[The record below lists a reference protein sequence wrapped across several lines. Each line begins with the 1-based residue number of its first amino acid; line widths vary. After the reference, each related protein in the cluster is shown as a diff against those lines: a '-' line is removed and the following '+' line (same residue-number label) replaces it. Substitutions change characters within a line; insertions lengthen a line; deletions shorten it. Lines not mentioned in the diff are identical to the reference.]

1 MNKYNTLEKILIYSG
16 ILIFMTFILLPFV
29 EMFYAS
35 LRPLDHLFRSPYQFY
50 SDDLSFWAYREM
62 WNTVPML
69 GRYIFNSFFLASSV
83 AIITLI
89 FVIPAAYSYARF
101 KFPAKN
107 TSLYILLAIN
117 MFSGAVLLI
126 PLYKVLRTFGL
137 LNSYQA
143 MIVPGVAFL
152 IPTSIWLL
160 KSYFEK
166 IPIDLEEAAFVDGAS
181 RVQILRHIIAPLSTP
196 GLVVVGIYAFIGAYA
211 QQFLFAITFNQKKEY
226 MPIPSGLYEF
236 IGYQSVKWNEM
247 MAASL
252 VGIAPVLLVFIFFVF
267 LDLNHEIK
275 SLLITTAKYA
285 WDVDSTLL
293 DFNRH

>member
-1 MNKYNTLEKILIYSG
+1 MNKYNTFEKILIYSG
-16 ILIFMTFILLPFV
+16 ILVFMTFILLPFV

-69 GRYIFNSFFLASSV
+69 GRYIFNSFFLATSV
-83 AIITLI
+83 AVITLI

-107 TSLYILLAIN
+107 TSLYVLLAIN
-117 MFSGAVLLI
+117 MFSAAVLLI

-252 VGIAPVLLVFIFFVF
+252 VGIAPVLLVFIFLQKYIVEG
-267 LDLNHEIK
+267 L
-275 SLLITTAKYA
+275 TAGAVK
-285 WDVDSTLL
+285 
-293 DFNRH
+293 N

>member
-1 MNKYNTLEKILIYSG
+1 MNKYNLVEKVSIYFG
-16 ILIFMTFILLPFV
+16 IVIFLTFILLPFV

-50 SDDLSFWAYREM
+50 SDDLSFWAYKEM

-69 GRYIFNSFFLASSV
+69 GRYIFNSFFLATCV
-83 AIITLI
+83 ALITLL

-101 KFPAKN
+101 SFPGKN
-107 TSLYILLAIN
+107 SSLYLFLAVN
-117 MFSGAVLLI
+117 MFAGAVLLI
-126 PLYKVLRTFGL
+126 PLYKVLRTLGL
-137 LNSYQA
+137 LNTYQA

-166 IPIDLEEAAFVDGAS
+166 IPIELEEAAFVDGAS
-181 RVQILRHIIAPLSTP
+181 RIQILRHIIAPLSTP

-211 QQFLFAITFNQKKEY
+211 QQFLFAISFNHIKEY
-226 MPIPSGLYEF
+226 MPIPAGLYEF
-236 IGYQSVKWNEM
+236 IGYQTIKWNEM

-252 VGIAPVLLVFIFFVF
+252 VGIAPVLIVFIFLQKYIVEG
-267 LDLNHEIK
+267 L
-275 SLLITTAKYA
+275 TAGAVK
-285 WDVDSTLL
+285 
-293 DFNRH
+293 N

>member
-1 MNKYNTLEKILIYSG
+1 MDKYKLHEKIFLYFG
-16 ILIFMTFILLPFV
+16 ILIFLTFILLPFV

-69 GRYIFNSFFLASSV
+69 GRYIFNSLFLATCT
-83 AIITLI
+83 ALITLI

-101 KFPAKN
+101 QFPLKN
-107 TSLYILLAIN
+107 FSLYLLLAIN

-126 PLYKVLRTFGL
+126 PLYKLLKVFGL
-137 LNSYQA
+137 LNTYQA
-143 MIVPGVAFL
+143 MIIPGVAFL
-152 IPTSIWLL
+152 IPTAIWLL
-160 KSYFEK
+160 RSYFQK

-181 RVQILRHIIAPLSTP
+181 RIQILRHIIAPLSTP
-196 GLVVVGIYAFIGAYA
+196 GLVVVGIYAFIGSYA

-236 IGYQSVKWNEM
+236 IGYTTVKWNEM

-252 VGIAPVLLVFIFFVF
+252 VGKAPVLIVF
-267 LDLNHEIK
+267 LFLQRYIVEG
-275 SLLITTAKYA
+275 LTAGAVK
-285 WDVDSTLL
+285 
-293 DFNRH
+293 N

>member
-1 MNKYNTLEKILIYSG
+1 MNKYTILEKLLIYFG

-50 SDDLSFWAYREM
+50 SDDLSFWAYSEM
-62 WNTVPML
+62 WKTVPML
-69 GRYIFNSFFLASSV
+69 GRYIFNSFFLATVTSLL
-83 AIITLI
+83 TLL
-89 FVIPAAYSYARF
+89 FVIPASYSYARF

-107 TSLYILLAIN
+107 TSLYLLLAIN

-126 PLYKVLRTFGL
+126 PLYKLLRTFGL
-137 LNSYQA
+137 LNTYQA

-166 IPIDLEEAAFVDGAS
+166 IPIELEEAAFCDGAT
-181 RVQILRHIIAPLSTP
+181 RIQILKHVIAPLSTP
-196 GLVVVGIYAFIGAYA
+196 GLVVVGIYAFIGSYA
-211 QQFLFAITFNQKKEY
+211 QQFLFAISFNQKKEF
-226 MPIPSGLYEF
+226 MPIPAGLYEF
-236 IGYQSVKWNEM
+236 IGYTTVKWNEM

-252 VGIAPVLLVFIFFVF
+252 VGIAPVLLVFLF
-267 LDLNHEIK
+267 LQKYIVEGL
-275 SLLITTAKYA
+275 TAGAVK
-285 WDVDSTLL
+285 
-293 DFNRH
+293 N

>member
-1 MNKYNTLEKILIYSG
+1 MQLKIKLDKYKLHEKIFLYFC
-16 ILIFMTFILLPFV
+16 ILIFLTFILLPFV

-69 GRYIFNSFFLASSV
+69 GRYIFNSLFLATCT
-83 AIITLI
+83 ALITLI

-101 KFPAKN
+101 QFPLKN
-107 TSLYILLAIN
+107 FSLYLLLAIN

-126 PLYKVLRTFGL
+126 PLYKLLKVFGL
-137 LNSYQA
+137 LNTYQA
-143 MIVPGVAFL
+143 MIIPGVAFL
-152 IPTSIWLL
+152 IPTAIWLL
-160 KSYFEK
+160 RSYFQK

-181 RVQILRHIIAPLSTP
+181 RIQILRHIIAPLSTP
-196 GLVVVGIYAFIGAYA
+196 GLVVVGIYAFIGSYA

-236 IGYQSVKWNEM
+236 IGYTTVKWNEM

-252 VGIAPVLLVFIFFVF
+252 VGIAPVLIVF
-267 LDLNHEIK
+267 LFLQRYIVEG
-275 SLLITTAKYA
+275 LTAGAVK
-285 WDVDSTLL
+285 
-293 DFNRH
+293 N

>member
-1 MNKYNTLEKILIYSG
+1 MDKFTSVQKIFLYSA

-83 AIITLI
+83 AILTLL

-101 KFPAKN
+101 TFPFKN
-107 TSLYILLAIN
+107 SSLYILLAIN

-137 LNSYQA
+137 LNTYQA

-152 IPTSIWLL
+152 IPTAIWLL

-166 IPIDLEEAAFVDGAS
+166 IPVDLEEAAFVDGAS

-196 GLVVVGIYAFIGAYA
+196 GLVVVGIYSFIGAYA
-211 QQFLFAITFNQKKEY
+211 QQFLFAITFNQKKEF

-236 IGYQSVKWNEM
+236 IGYTTVKWNEM

-252 VGIAPVLLVFIFFVF
+252 VGIAPVLIVF
-267 LDLNHEIK
+267 LFLQ
-275 SLLITTAKYA
+275 KYIVEGLTSGA
-285 WDVDSTLL
+285 VK
-293 DFNRH
+293 N

>member
-1 MNKYNTLEKILIYSG
+1 MDKYNLFEKILLYSG
-16 ILIFMTFILLPFV
+16 ILLFMTFILLPFV

-35 LRPLDHLFRSPYQFY
+35 LRPLDHLFRSPYQFF
-50 SDDLSFWAYREM
+50 SDDLSFWAYGEM

-69 GRYIFNSFFLASSV
+69 GRYIFNSFYLASCV
-83 AIITLI
+83 TIITIL

-101 KFPAKN
+101 NFPGKN
-107 TSLYILLAIN
+107 SSLYLLLAIN

-126 PLYKVLRTFGL
+126 PLYKLLRTLGL

-181 RVQILRHIIAPLSTP
+181 RLQILRHIITPLSTP
-196 GLVVVGIYAFIGAYA
+196 GLVVVSLYIFIGAYA
-211 QQFLFAITFNQKKEY
+211 QQFLFAITFNSKKEY
-226 MPIPSGLYEF
+226 MPIPAGLYEF
-236 IGYQSVKWNEM
+236 IGYQTIKWNEM

-252 VGIAPVLLVFIFFVF
+252 VGIAPVLIIFIFLQKYLVEG
-267 LDLNHEIK
+267 LTAGAIK
-275 SLLITTAKYA
+275 
-285 WDVDSTLL
+285 
-293 DFNRH
+293 N

>member
-1 MNKYNTLEKILIYSG
+1 VNNYSFFEKVFLYIG
-16 ILIFMTFILLPFV
+16 ILIFMTFILLPFA

-35 LRPLDHLFRSPYQFY
+35 LRPLDHLFRSPYQFF
-50 SDDLSFWAYREM
+50 SDDLSFWAYGEM
-62 WNTVPML
+62 WNTVPLL
-69 GRYIFNSFFLASSV
+69 GRYIFNSFFLASCV
-83 AIITLI
+83 AILTLF

-101 KFPAKN
+101 NFPAKN
-107 TSLYILLAIN
+107 SSLYLLLAIN

-126 PLYKVLRTFGL
+126 PLYKLLRTLGL

-211 QQFLFAITFNQKKEY
+211 QQFLFAITFNSKKEF
-226 MPIPSGLYEF
+226 MPIPAGLYEF
-236 IGYQSVKWNEM
+236 IGYQTIKWNEM

-252 VGIAPVLLVFIFFVF
+252 VGIAPVLIIFIFLQRYIVEG
-267 LDLNHEIK
+267 L
-275 SLLITTAKYA
+275 TAGAVK
-285 WDVDSTLL
+285 
-293 DFNRH
+293 N

>member
-1 MNKYNTLEKILIYSG
+1 MNKYNPFEKIFIYFG
-16 ILIFMTFILLPFV
+16 IFVFMTFILLPFI

-69 GRYIFNSFFLASSV
+69 GRYIFNSFFLASCV
-83 AIITLI
+83 AILTLI
-89 FVIPAAYSYARF
+89 FVIPAAYAYARF

-117 MFSGAVLLI
+117 MFSGAVILI
-126 PLYKVLRTFGL
+126 PLYKLLRTLGL
-137 LNSYQA
+137 LNSYQS
-143 MIVPGVAFL
+143 MIIPGVAFL
-152 IPTSIWLL
+152 IPTAIWLL

-226 MPIPSGLYEF
+226 MPIPTGLYEF

-247 MAASL
+247 MAAAL
-252 VGIAPVLLVFIFFVF
+252 VGMLPVLLLFVF
-267 LDLNHEIK
+267 LQKYIVEGL
-275 SLLITTAKYA
+275 TAGAVK
-285 WDVDSTLL
+285 
-293 DFNRH
+293 N

>member
-1 MNKYNTLEKILIYSG
+1 MNKYTFLEKIFLYIG
-16 ILIFMTFILLPFV
+16 ILIFMTFILLPFA

-35 LRPLDHLFRSPYQFY
+35 LRPLDHLFRSPYQFF
-50 SDDLSFWAYREM
+50 SDDLSFWAYGEM
-62 WNTVPML
+62 WNTVPLL
-69 GRYIFNSFFLASSV
+69 GRYIFNSFFLATCV
-83 AIITLI
+83 AILTLF

-101 KFPAKN
+101 NFPAKN
-107 TSLYILLAIN
+107 SSLYLLLAIN

-126 PLYKVLRTFGL
+126 PLYKLLRTLGL

-211 QQFLFAITFNQKKEY
+211 QQFLFAITFNSKKEF
-226 MPIPSGLYEF
+226 MPIPAGLYEF
-236 IGYQSVKWNEM
+236 IGYQTIKWNEM

-252 VGIAPVLLVFIFFVF
+252 VGIAPVLIIFIFLQRYIVEG
-267 LDLNHEIK
+267 L
-275 SLLITTAKYA
+275 TAGAVK
-285 WDVDSTLL
+285 
-293 DFNRH
+293 N

>member
-1 MNKYNTLEKILIYSG
+1 MNKYNPFEKILIYSG
-16 ILIFMTFILLPFV
+16 ILVFMTFILLPFV

-62 WNTVPML
+62 WNTVPLL
-69 GRYIFNSFFLASSV
+69 GRYIFNSFFLASCV

-107 TSLYILLAIN
+107 TSLYVLLAIN

-160 KSYFEK
+160 KSYFAK

-252 VGIAPVLLVFIFFVF
+252 VGIAPVLLVFIFLQKYIVEG
-267 LDLNHEIK
+267 L
-275 SLLITTAKYA
+275 TAGAVK
-285 WDVDSTLL
+285 
-293 DFNRH
+293 N

>member
-1 MNKYNTLEKILIYSG
+1 MNKYNPFEKIFIYFG
-16 ILIFMTFILLPFV
+16 IFVFMTFILLPFI

-50 SDDLSFWAYREM
+50 SDDLSFWAYQEM

-69 GRYIFNSFFLASSV
+69 GRYIFNSFFLASCV
-83 AIITLI
+83 AILTLI
-89 FVIPAAYSYARF
+89 FVIPAAYAYARF

-117 MFSGAVLLI
+117 MFSGAVILI
-126 PLYKVLRTFGL
+126 PLYKLLRTLGL
-137 LNSYQA
+137 LNSYQS
-143 MIVPGVAFL
+143 MIIPGVAFL
-152 IPTSIWLL
+152 IPTAIWLL

-226 MPIPSGLYEF
+226 MPIPTGLYEF

-247 MAASL
+247 MAAAL
-252 VGIAPVLLVFIFFVF
+252 VGMLPVLLLFVF
-267 LDLNHEIK
+267 LQKYIVEGL
-275 SLLITTAKYA
+275 TAGAVK
-285 WDVDSTLL
+285 
-293 DFNRH
+293 N

>member
-1 MNKYNTLEKILIYSG
+1 MDKYNLFEKVLLYSG
-16 ILIFMTFILLPFV
+16 ILLFMTFILLPFV
-29 EMFYAS
+29 EMLYAS
-35 LRPLDHLFRSPYQFY
+35 LRPLDHLFRSPYQFF
-50 SDDLSFWAYREM
+50 SDDLSFWAYGEM

-69 GRYIFNSFFLASSV
+69 GRYIFNSFYLASCV
-83 AIITLI
+83 TIITIL

-101 KFPAKN
+101 NFPGKN
-107 TSLYILLAIN
+107 SSLYLLLAIN

-126 PLYKVLRTFGL
+126 PLYKLLRTLGL

-181 RVQILRHIIAPLSTP
+181 RLQILRHIITPLSTP
-196 GLVVVGIYAFIGAYA
+196 GLVVVSLYIFIGAYA
-211 QQFLFAITFNQKKEY
+211 QQFLFAITFNSKKEY
-226 MPIPSGLYEF
+226 MPIPAGLYEF
-236 IGYQSVKWNEM
+236 IGYQTIKWNEM

-252 VGIAPVLLVFIFFVF
+252 VGIAPVLIIFIFLQKYLVEG
-267 LDLNHEIK
+267 L
-275 SLLITTAKYA
+275 TAGAVK
-285 WDVDSTLL
+285 
-293 DFNRH
+293 N

>member
-1 MNKYNTLEKILIYSG
+1 MNKYNPFEKILIYFG
-16 ILIFMTFILLPFV
+16 IFVFMTFILLPFI

-50 SDDLSFWAYREM
+50 SDDLSFWAYQEM

-69 GRYIFNSFFLASSV
+69 GRYIFNSFFLASCV
-83 AIITLI
+83 AILTLI
-89 FVIPAAYSYARF
+89 FVIPAAYAYARF

-117 MFSGAVLLI
+117 MFSGAVILI
-126 PLYKVLRTFGL
+126 PLYKLLRTLGL
-137 LNSYQA
+137 LNSYQS
-143 MIVPGVAFL
+143 MIIPGVAFL
-152 IPTSIWLL
+152 IPTAIWLL

-226 MPIPSGLYEF
+226 MPIPTGLYEF

-247 MAASL
+247 MAAAL
-252 VGIAPVLLVFIFFVF
+252 VGMLPVLLLFVF
-267 LDLNHEIK
+267 LQKYIVEAL
-275 SLLITTAKYA
+275 TAGAVK
-285 WDVDSTLL
+285 
-293 DFNRH
+293 N

>member
-1 MNKYNTLEKILIYSG
+1 MDKFTFLQKLLMYSA
-16 ILIFMTFILLPFV
+16 IFVFMVFILLPFV

-35 LRPLDHLFRSPYQFY
+35 LRPLDHLFRSPYQFF

-83 AIITLI
+83 AILTLL

-101 KFPAKN
+101 NFPFKN
-107 TSLYILLAIN
+107 SSLYILLAIN

-152 IPTSIWLL
+152 IPTAIWLL

-166 IPIDLEEAAFVDGAS
+166 IPVDLEEAAFVDGAS

-252 VGIAPVLLVFIFFVF
+252 VGIAPVLILFIFLQKYIVEG
-267 LDLNHEIK
+267 L
-275 SLLITTAKYA
+275 TAGAVK
-285 WDVDSTLL
+285 
-293 DFNRH
+293 N

>member
-1 MNKYNTLEKILIYSG
+1 MDKFTFLQKLLMYSA
-16 ILIFMTFILLPFV
+16 IFVFMTFILLPFV

-83 AIITLI
+83 AILTLF

-101 KFPAKN
+101 NFPFKN
-107 TSLYILLAIN
+107 SSLYILLAIN

-166 IPIDLEEAAFVDGAS
+166 IPVDLEEAAFVDGAS

-211 QQFLFAITFNQKKEY
+211 QQFLFAITFNQKKEF

-236 IGYQSVKWNEM
+236 IGYQSVEWNEM

-252 VGIAPVLLVFIFFVF
+252 VGIAPVLILFIFLQKYIVEG
-267 LDLNHEIK
+267 L
-275 SLLITTAKYA
+275 TAGAVK
-285 WDVDSTLL
+285 
-293 DFNRH
+293 N

>member
-1 MNKYNTLEKILIYSG
+1 MNKYTILEKLLIYFG

-50 SDDLSFWAYREM
+50 SDDLSFWAYSEM
-62 WNTVPML
+62 WKTVPML
-69 GRYIFNSFFLASSV
+69 GRYIFNSFFLATVTSLL
-83 AIITLI
+83 TLL

-107 TSLYILLAIN
+107 TSLYLLLAIN

-126 PLYKVLRTFGL
+126 PLYKLLRTFGL
-137 LNSYQA
+137 LNTYQA

-166 IPIDLEEAAFVDGAS
+166 IPIELEEAAFCDGAT
-181 RVQILRHIIAPLSTP
+181 RIQILRHVIAPLSTP
-196 GLVVVGIYAFIGAYA
+196 GLVVVGIYAFIGSYA

-236 IGYQSVKWNEM
+236 IGYTTVKWNEM

-252 VGIAPVLLVFIFFVF
+252 VGIAPVLIIFLF
-267 LDLNHEIK
+267 LQ
-275 SLLITTAKYA
+275 KYIVA
-285 WDVDSTLL
+285 GLTSGAVK
-293 DFNRH
+293 N

>member
-1 MNKYNTLEKILIYSG
+1 MDKYTFLEKFFIYAA
-16 ILIFMTFILLPFV
+16 IFVFMTFILLPFV

-83 AIITLI
+83 AILTLL

-101 KFPAKN
+101 NFPFKN
-107 TSLYILLAIN
+107 SSLYILLAIN

-166 IPIDLEEAAFVDGAS
+166 IPVDLEEAAFVDGAS

-252 VGIAPVLLVFIFFVF
+252 VGIAPVLILFIFLQKYIVEG
-267 LDLNHEIK
+267 L
-275 SLLITTAKYA
+275 TAGAVK
-285 WDVDSTLL
+285 
-293 DFNRH
+293 N

>member
-1 MNKYNTLEKILIYSG
+1 MDKYNLFEKVLLYLG
-16 ILIFMTFILLPFV
+16 ILIFMIFILLPFV

-35 LRPLDHLFRSPYQFY
+35 LRPLDHLFRSPYQFF
-50 SDDLSFWAYREM
+50 SDDLSFWAYGEM

-69 GRYIFNSFFLASSV
+69 GRYIFNSFFLATSV
-83 AIITLI
+83 TVITIL

-101 KFPAKN
+101 NFPGKN
-107 TSLYILLAIN
+107 SSLYLLLAIN

-126 PLYKVLRTFGL
+126 PLYKLLRTLGL

-181 RVQILRHIIAPLSTP
+181 RVQILRHIITPLSTP
-196 GLVVVGIYAFIGAYA
+196 GLVVVSLYIFIGAYA
-211 QQFLFAITFNQKKEY
+211 QQFLFAITFNSKKEF
-226 MPIPSGLYEF
+226 MPIPAGLYEF
-236 IGYQSVKWNEM
+236 VGYQTIKWNEM

-252 VGIAPVLLVFIFFVF
+252 VGIAPVLIIFIFLQKYLVEG
-267 LDLNHEIK
+267 L
-275 SLLITTAKYA
+275 TAGAVK
-285 WDVDSTLL
+285 
-293 DFNRH
+293 N

>member
-1 MNKYNTLEKILIYSG
+1 MNKYNPFEKILIYSG
-16 ILIFMTFILLPFV
+16 ILVFMTFILLPFV

-69 GRYIFNSFFLASSV
+69 GRYIFNSFFLATSV

-107 TSLYILLAIN
+107 ISLYILLAIN

-252 VGIAPVLLVFIFFVF
+252 VGIAPVLLVFIFLQKYIVEG
-267 LDLNHEIK
+267 L
-275 SLLITTAKYA
+275 TAGAVK
-285 WDVDSTLL
+285 
-293 DFNRH
+293 N